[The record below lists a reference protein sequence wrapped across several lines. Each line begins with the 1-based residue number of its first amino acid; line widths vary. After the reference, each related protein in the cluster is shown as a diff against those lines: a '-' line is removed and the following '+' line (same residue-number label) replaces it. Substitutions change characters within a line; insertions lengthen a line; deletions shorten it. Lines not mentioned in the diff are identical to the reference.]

1 MQLSSLFQLN
11 LIKKQVMSSLKNDFK
26 ILFICFVILITYNV
40 NSVEQEEKANPQI
53 ILKPEIKEYGSP
65 IKRWA
70 GDAKCKLKR
79 FFGSNC

>member
-1 MQLSSLFQLN
+1 MNKQINILLIMLITGLGTSSVQSSTSRSDTNATLN
-11 LIKKQVMSSLKNDFK
+11 LSLNKD
-26 ILFICFVILITYNV
+26 
-40 NSVEQEEKANPQI
+40 
-53 ILKPEIKEYGSP
+53 YGSP